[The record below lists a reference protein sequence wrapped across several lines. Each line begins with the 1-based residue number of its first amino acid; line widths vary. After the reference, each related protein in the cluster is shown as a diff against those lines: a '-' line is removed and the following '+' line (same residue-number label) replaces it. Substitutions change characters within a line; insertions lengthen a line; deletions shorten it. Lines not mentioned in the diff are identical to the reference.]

1 MSLETFEF
9 VVDLVREY
17 IQKHL
22 TTFRDSIKVEN
33 RVAIGIWRRATRNSY
48 RTVSKVFGFG
58 KSTIIKI
65 TADFVKELVRSTS
78 RLIKFPK
85 ANCETASAVQLF
97 KPFCNCSLP
106 QILGAIDGARTEILK
121 TR

>member
-9 VVDLVREY
+9 VVDLVREN

-33 RVAIGIWRRATRNSY
+33 RVAIGIWRRAARNSY

-58 KSTIIKI
+58 KSAVIKI
-65 TADFVKELVRSTS
+65 TADFAKELVR
-78 RLIKFPK
+78 P
-85 ANCETASAVQLF
+85 AS
-97 KPFCNCSLP
+97 
-106 QILGAIDGARTEILK
+106 
-121 TR
+121 